1 MQAPNDFKQTEAGLA
16 KKGFD
21 RVWRGNKAGTIR
33 ATTYPD
39 FYYKTDE
46 ASLLQKREWVKEHLA
61 LCFRL
66 WGKAGYNVGVAGHIT
81 VRDPILRDVSV
92 RRASRR
98 VRAC

>member
-1 MQAPNDFKQTEAGLA
+1 MQTSEFKQDEAGLA

-46 ASLLQKREWVKEHLA
+46 ESLLRKREWIKVGTNTTGWLA
-61 LCFRL
+61 PACQPP
-66 WGKAGYNVGVAGHIT
+66 YT
-81 VRDPILRDVSV
+81 V
-92 RRASRR
+92 
-98 VRAC
+98 